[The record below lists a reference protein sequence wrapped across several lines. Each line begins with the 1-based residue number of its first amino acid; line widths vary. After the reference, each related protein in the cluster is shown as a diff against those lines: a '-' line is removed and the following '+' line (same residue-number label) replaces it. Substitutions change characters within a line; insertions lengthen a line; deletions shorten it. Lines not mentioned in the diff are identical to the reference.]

1 MSGKYFGVIKQA
13 TNFFIWFDTSINQEN
28 QLQSFPLCFM
38 ALGVGYI
45 FRQTVFTRRIWFDNS
60 TFFLLIHM
68 VSNKNSSGECYPP
81 VAACN
86 QTSQRAL
93 WDDGESG

>member
-1 MSGKYFGVIKQA
+1 M
-13 TNFFIWFDTSINQEN
+13 E
-28 QLQSFPLCFM
+28 
-38 ALGVGYI
+38 LGVGYI
-45 FRQTVFTRRIWFDNS
+45 FRQNVFTRRIWFDNS
-60 TFFLLIHM
+60 TFFSSYTYC
-68 VSNKNSSGECYPP
+68 SNKKSSGECYPP